1 MRSPSCE
8 ELGTNVC
15 NDIRQHL
22 PQFQAPNNF
31 AAFSSNCMA
40 FKGEVWPFA
49 HGAPVKIIDD
59 YVCIDMWAAS
69 MGFLAWLQF
78 PRIQGFKDSRPGSER
93 ASD

>member
-1 MRSPSCE
+1 
-8 ELGTNVC
+8 
-15 NDIRQHL
+15 
-22 PQFQAPNNF
+22 
-31 AAFSSNCMA
+31 MA